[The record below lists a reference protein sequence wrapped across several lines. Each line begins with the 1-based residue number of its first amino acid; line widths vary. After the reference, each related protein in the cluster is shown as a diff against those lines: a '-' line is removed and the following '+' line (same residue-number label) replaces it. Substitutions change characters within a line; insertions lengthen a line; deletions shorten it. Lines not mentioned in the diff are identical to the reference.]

1 MSEQIIEAKI
11 EEVTPTV
18 QVPVKLFAEP
28 KPLTAEERREIYEQ
42 LSQYYDINRLPLP
55 EEFFDEDVTSERGQ
69 IQLQYDAHMVGLLNN
84 GMIEMSKE
92 KEETYRKRLAHK
104 IELVRQ
110 LKKKEK
116 EIVTILDG

>member
-11 EEVTPTV
+11 EEVTPFV
-18 QVPVKLFAEP
+18 QVPTKLYAEP
-28 KPLTAEERREIYEQ
+28 KPLTAEERREIYQQ
-42 LSQYYDINRLPLP
+42 LSQYYDIERLPLP
-55 EEFFDEDVTSERGQ
+55 EDFFDDDVTSERGQ

-92 KEETYRKRLAHK
+92 KEEMYRKRLAHK

-110 LKKKEK
+110 LKNNE
-116 EIVTILDG
+116 ESVSILDG